1 MTTNEIISVIIL
13 LLAGIGVFLVGVSL
27 LSSNIEQLANTGIK
41 KLFKKTANSKLINIG
56 IGATTTAIIQS
67 SGVTTVLIVGFVN
80 VGIMNLYQATSM
92 IMGANIGTTITAH
105 LASLQQFDFTQ
116 YIKAFAFIG
125 IMMTMIWKKD
135 SIKKVGYILAGLGMV
150 FIGLE
155 VMKSSMESMQSQL
168 EILFLAI
175 DNPFLLFLL
184 GIIVTALAQSSS
196 ATTSVIITLA
206 TVPGFVFGNGG
217 NSVLYM
223 ILGTNIGSCVTA
235 IMSSFGANANA
246 RRASLIHFLFNTFG
260 SVIFLILLLLVPSF
274 MDMTFGKWFAGNYA
288 TQIAMFHT
296 FFNLTCTLIFMPFTN
311 VFVKISTL
319 LIKDKKEQ
327 VRKTNLD
334 DRLLASPTLAIE
346 QIEKES
352 IVLADVAM
360 NAFKT
365 SYKAFREKSKSIFQ
379 NAQTDIEEANA
390 LNKFITNYLVK
401 ISATCSK
408 NEEEKRISD
417 LYNNLGDIMR
427 IAEIADNFG
436 KYTTREVDD
445 NLEFSPDILQ
455 KVDEMV
461 GHIETLYDY
470 TKTAVLDHNI
480 EILQKI
486 DDTETII
493 DDMRKSLID
502 EHIDRLNAG
511 KCRPENSAVF
521 INLVSNLERLGDHL
535 TYIAHT
541 IQ

>member
-1 MTTNEIISVIIL
+1 MTTSQIISVVVM

-41 KLFKKTANSKLINIG
+41 KLFKKTANNKLINIG

-80 VGIMNLYQATSM
+80 VGVMTLFQATSM

-105 LASLQQFDFTQ
+105 IASLSQFDFTQ
-116 YIKAFAFIG
+116 YIQAFSFIG

-135 SIKKVGYILAGLGMV
+135 NVKKVGYVLAGLGMV
-150 FIGLE
+150 FIGLD
-155 VMKSSMESMQSQL
+155 VMKSSMELMQDQL

-175 DNPFLLFLL
+175 DNPFLLFLI
-184 GIIVTALAQSSS
+184 GIVVTALAQSSS

-246 RRASLIHFLFNTFG
+246 KRASLIHLLFNTFG
-260 SVIFLILLLLVPSF
+260 SVIFLIVLLLVPSF
-274 MDMTFGKWFAGNYA
+274 MDITFGKWFAGNYA

-296 FFNLTCTLIFMPFTN
+296 FFNVTCTLIFMPFTN
-311 VFVKISTL
+311 AFVKVSNYF
-319 LIKDKKEQ
+319 IKDKKEQ
-327 VRKTNLD
+327 IRKTNLD
-334 DRLLASPTLAIE
+334 ERLLASPTVAIE

-352 IVLADVAM
+352 LVLAQISMD
-360 NAFKT
+360 AFRT
-365 SYKAFREKSKSIFQ
+365 AFKAFRQKSKSLLQ
-379 NAQTDIEEANA
+379 DAQKDIEKAND

-401 ISATCSK
+401 VSATTSK
-408 NEEEKRISD
+408 NSEEKAISNI
-417 LYNNLGDIMR
+417 YNNLGDIMR

-445 NLEFSPDILQ
+445 NLEFSPIILE
-455 KVDEMV
+455 KVDKMV
-461 GHIETLYDY
+461 EYIETLYDY
-470 TKTAVLDHNI
+470 TKTAIIDRNTS
-480 EILQKI
+480 ILVQV
-486 DDTETII
+486 DETESII

-502 EHIDRLNAG
+502 EHIERLNAG
-511 KCRPENSAVF
+511 KCKPENSAVF

>member
-1 MTTNEIISVIIL
+1 MTTNEIISIIIL

-41 KLFKKTANSKLINIG
+41 KLFKRTANNKLINIG

-80 VGIMNLYQATSM
+80 VGIMTLYQATSM

-168 EILFLAI
+168 ETLFLTI
-175 DNPFLLFLL
+175 DNPFLLFFV
-184 GIIVTALAQSSS
+184 GIVVTALAQSSS

-246 RRASLIHFLFNTFG
+246 KRASLIHFLFNTFG
-260 SVIFLILLLLVPSF
+260 SIIFFILFLAVPTF
-274 MDMTFGKWFAGNYA
+274 MDATFGKWFAGNYA

-296 FFNLTCTLIFMPFTN
+296 FFNVACTLMFMPFTN
-311 VFVKISTL
+311 VFVKVSTL

-365 SYKAFREKSKSIFQ
+365 SYKAFREKSKSLFQ

-417 LYNNLGDIMR
+417 IYNNLGDIMR

-445 NLEFSPDILQ
+445 NLEFSPDILN

-470 TKTAVLDHNI
+470 TKTAILEHKV

-486 DDTETII
+486 DDTESII

-502 EHIDRLNAG
+502 EHIDRLNSG